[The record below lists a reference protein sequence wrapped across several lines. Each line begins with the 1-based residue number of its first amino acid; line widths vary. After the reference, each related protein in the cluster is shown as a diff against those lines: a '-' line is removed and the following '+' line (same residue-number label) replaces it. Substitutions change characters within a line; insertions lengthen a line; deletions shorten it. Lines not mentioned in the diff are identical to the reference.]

1 MVKKKR
7 IQRGGDLYRDGDAP
21 GGYEFSDPKVLTLD
35 DEVYGIKVAPMPT
48 ECTAY
53 DNKTGNFP
61 WSKAKITHGG
71 YRNLKRRRS
80 KRRVKR
86 TTKKRKKRRRKS
98 RKKKS
103 TKKRRRRRR

>member
-7 IQRGGDLYRDGDAP
+7 IQRGGDLRDG
-21 GGYEFSDPKVLTLD
+21 YKFNDPKPLKLPDPIKIGTL
-35 DEVYGIKVAPMPT
+35 EIPVKTTNCT
-48 ECTAY
+48 ELQ
-53 DNKTGNFP
+53 GV
-61 WSKAKITHGG
+61 SHGG

>member
-7 IQRGGDLYRDGDAP
+7 IQRGGDLRDG
-21 GGYEFSDPKVLTLD
+21 YKFNDPKPLKLPEDIKIGTL
-35 DEVYGIKVAPMPT
+35 EIPVKTRNCT
-48 ECTAY
+48 ELQ
-53 DNKTGNFP
+53 GV
-61 WSKAKITHGG
+61 SHGG